1 MEIVTRVFKQ
11 TFWQGLIKIITASS
25 GFIILAVI
33 SRRFG
38 EIGTGE
44 FTLAATF
51 LAFFYIFSD
60 FSFNAHL
67 IGKLQDSGAVI
78 EWRRLLGARLIWA
91 CLLVAMAAVI
101 LMLLPFKPP
110 AFGFS
115 LNFKL
120 LTLLGLPTIIFY
132 ATTVTVHGLFQARLK
147 YQYDIIPTLAGV
159 VLGTGLIVSMAQS
172 NLPIYLL
179 SLGYVVTWFIHSGVA
194 LTFVKKILP
203 QLTPIFDLIYLKRLL
218 VETWPMA
225 ATLVLNVVYFRVD
238 SFILSFYHSLADV
251 GIYNVAYQVF
261 QSILVLPTYIMNSF
275 YPMMLQSLKVSID
288 KFSGQIKLAFL
299 ALLVI
304 SIVLLVATMY
314 LSPTII
320 KLITGSGFSGS
331 STSLQLLAWGFPAY
345 FLSSLAMWVMV
356 AKKLYRPM
364 LLVYVTG
371 LLFNVLANLI
381 FIPKHSYLAAA
392 VITGASEY
400 LILIL
405 QLTILYRD
413 REFKI

>member
-25 GFIILAVI
+25 GLIILAVI

-60 FSFNAHL
+60 CSFNAHL

-101 LMLLPFKPP
+101 LILLPFKPP

-132 ATTVTVHGLFQARLK
+132 ATTVTVHSLFQARLK
-147 YQYDIIPTLAGV
+147 YQYDIVPTLAGV
-159 VLGTGLIVSMAQS
+159 ILGTGLIVSMAQS
-172 NLPIYLL
+172 DLPIYLL

-194 LTFVKKILP
+194 LIFVKKISP

-225 ATLVLNVVYFRVD
+225 ASLVLNVVYFRVD
-238 SFILSFYHSLADV
+238 SFILSSYHSLADV
-251 GIYNVAYQVF
+251 GVYNVAYQVF

-275 YPMMLQSLKVSID
+275 YPMMLESLKLNID
-288 KFSGQIKLAFL
+288 KSIRQIKLAWLVML
-299 ALLVI
+299 AISLIVAATVI
-304 SIVLLVATMY
+304 SF
-314 LSPTII
+314 SPVII
-320 KLITGSGFSGS
+320 RLITGSGFVGS
-331 STSLQLLAWGFPAY
+331 VESLTILALGLPAY
-345 FLSSLAMWVMV
+345 FLSSLCMWVMV

-364 LLVYVTG
+364 LVVYTLG
-371 LLFNVLANLI
+371 LLFNITANLI
-381 FIPKHSYLAAA
+381 FIPHYSFLAAA
-392 VITGASEY
+392 WITGVSEY

-405 QLTILYRD
+405 QLLILWKW
-413 REFKI
+413 FKV